1 MGDEG
6 VGVVQP
12 WQNVTGGV
20 WPSEAVRERKE
31 GSFGEK
37 KTSKA

>member
-1 MGDEG
+1 MGDKG
-6 VGVVQP
+6 VGVVQT

-20 WPSEAVRERKE
+20 WPSEAIRERKE
-31 GSFGEK
+31 GCFREK